1 MTLSLHSHSRANRLQ
16 IIKWITTY
24 QTTSSKLQCL
34 AVYSADVD
42 QSIRN
47 YCRQQLESIGLP
59 IIKDSIGIEGIG
71 DVLSKVSIVNYS
83 ELSSSFKSFLIR
95 CTRQAI
101 QGLAMEMNCNPN
113 QISQAELSQFLSQCC
128 SNNDCFSYSCVH
140 HMQKR

>member
-1 MTLSLHSHSRANRLQ
+1 MTISLHSHSRVNRLQ
-16 IIKWITTY
+16 IIKWIATY
-24 QTTSSKLQCL
+24 QTTSTKLQCL
-34 AVYSADVD
+34 ALYSSDVD

-59 IIKDSIGIEGIG
+59 IIKDTIGIEGIG
-71 DVLSKVSIVNYS
+71 EILSKVSTVNYA
-83 ELSSSFKSFLIR
+83 EISSSFKSFLIR

-128 SNNDCFSYSCVH
+128 FNTDCLRYSYVYC
-140 HMQKR
+140 MPKR